1 MFTFLSG
8 DLAGLVQIRLHAGG
22 GPMRPS
28 TPTLFAHEPQGID
41 PPIFHADFKLS

>member
-1 MFTFLSG
+1 MFTFLSR
-8 DLAGLVQIRLHAGG
+8 DLAGLLQIQLHTDG

-28 TPTLFAHEPQGID
+28 TPSLFAHELQGID